1 MAKDVLD
8 EVVLQKEFSPEGT
21 EEEEILKKLKKKEE
35 KAEKT
40 EKPKVGRPS
49 KKEEAL
55 KLDTQLRREAT
66 KELTKDFRHLLGAA
80 SEVAFYKRDPK
91 FGKRHY
97 LVTLDTPDLGRFS
110 NLNEYIEAY
119 LVPKFGRGE
128 YVAQFR
134 VKQSDGPDE
143 IHERVVDTGIDFAET
158 PESQLEQVTKIH
170 DEIRKLE
177 RERAELMKQH
187 FSEQINALE
196 KKIQEY
202 QQKGYNE
209 AALAPLREEIYRLKE
224 QQIAADRQLQWA
236 NLLLPVLTPFLQ
248 SMIDKGKGEKDV
260 LDTALKFM
268 SVLETRRQDTEKI
281 ISAME
286 KIGQNKSLVDQ
297 LVERVATD
305 PNNIKR
311 AIDFMLE
318 AKKTVGD
325 RIIDNLL
332 GNPSITGI
340 LMDRLLPKKEPP
352 QPSPLDKL
360 TDWVM
365 KNPQVIMQGLNKI
378 TGADEIKKEINV
390 LREMAHKDRISE
402 TIETMRGL
410 KEIMEIVS
418 PPRPAAEPPKSP
430 MRQMLD
436 TMKEMK
442 ELGEVLKPLW
452 GVSETK
458 WGAITSVFSKVIEGL
473 APTLQKIAEGY
484 ASAQAARLYEVQTK
498 LRGLPLK
505 PEVPASEVK
514 AEEEVE
520 RPPEVKERPETPET
534 IEKAVEVIKKPEKK
548 TFEEIIIHT
557 VHELAE
563 SGKVVDA
570 DSLTANISKNLKE
583 AMENGEVETKEN
595 LPDELLNALYKVIPD
610 YKNYEPVAKTMVN
623 NILQNLGA

>member
-1 MAKDVLD
+1 
-8 EVVLQKEFSPEGT
+8 
-21 EEEEILKKLKKKEE
+21 
-35 KAEKT
+35 
-40 EKPKVGRPS
+40 
-49 KKEEAL
+49 
-55 KLDTQLRREAT
+55 
-66 KELTKDFRHLLGAA
+66 
-80 SEVAFYKRDPK
+80 
-91 FGKRHY
+91 
-97 LVTLDTPDLGRFS
+97 
-110 NLNEYIEAY
+110 
-119 LVPKFGRGE
+119 
-128 YVAQFR
+128 
-134 VKQSDGPDE
+134 
-143 IHERVVDTGIDFAET
+143 
-158 PESQLEQVTKIH
+158 
-170 DEIRKLE
+170 
-177 RERAELMKQH
+177 
-187 FSEQINALE
+187 
-196 KKIQEY
+196 
-202 QQKGYNE
+202 
-209 AALAPLREEIYRLKE
+209 
-224 QQIAADRQLQWA
+224 
-236 NLLLPVLTPFLQ
+236 
-248 SMIDKGKGEKDV
+248 
-260 LDTALKFM
+260 
-268 SVLETRRQDTEKI
+268 
-281 ISAME
+281 
-286 KIGQNKSLVDQ
+286 
-297 LVERVATD
+297 
-305 PNNIKR
+305 
-311 AIDFMLE
+311 
-318 AKKTVGD
+318 
-325 RIIDNLL
+325 
-332 GNPSITGI
+332 
-340 LMDRLLPKKEPP
+340 
-352 QPSPLDKL
+352 
-360 TDWVM
+360 
-365 KNPQVIMQGLNKI
+365 
-378 TGADEIKKEINV
+378 
-390 LREMAHKDRISE
+390 
-402 TIETMRGL
+402 MRGL

>member
-8 EVVLQKEFSPEGT
+8 EALLQKEFSPEGA

-35 KAEKT
+35 KVEKEKT
-40 EKPKVGRPS
+40 EKPKVGRPP
-49 KKEEAL
+49 KKEQAL
-55 KLDTQLRREAT
+55 KLDTHLRRQAT
-66 KELTKDFRHLLGAA
+66 EELTKDFRHLLGAA

-110 NLNEYIEAY
+110 NLNEYVEAY

-128 YVAQFR
+128 YIAQFR

-177 RERAELMKQH
+177 RERAELMKKH
-187 FSEQINALE
+187 FSEQIDALE
-196 KKIQEY
+196 RKIQEY

-248 SMIDKGKGEKDV
+248 SMVEKGKGEKDV
-260 LDTALKFM
+260 LDAALKFM
-268 SVLETRRQDTEKI
+268 DVLDRRKEDTEKI

-297 LVERVATD
+297 LVEKVATD
-305 PNNIKR
+305 PNNIKK

-332 GNPSITGI
+332 GNPSITGV

-365 KNPQVIMQGLNKI
+365 KNPEVIMKAVNKI
-378 TGADEIKKEINV
+378 SGNDEIRSEIK
-390 LREMAHKDRISE
+390 LLKEMAHKDKISE

-418 PPRPAAEPPKSP
+418 PPRPPAEPPKSP
-430 MRQMLD
+430 MKQMLD

-442 ELGEVLKPLW
+442 ELGEILKPLW

-458 WGAITSVFSKVIEGL
+458 WGAITNVFSKVIEGL

-498 LRGLPLK
+498 LRGLPMK
-505 PEVPASEVK
+505 PEMPASEVK
-514 AEEEVE
+514 EEEIE
-520 RPPEVKERPETPET
+520 RPPKVKERPET
-534 IEKAVEVIKKPEKK
+534 IEKTVEVVKEPEKK
-548 TFEEIIIHT
+548 TFEEIIIYT

-563 SGKVVDA
+563 LGKVVDV
-570 DSLTANISKNLKE
+570 DNLKLYISKNLKQ
-583 AMENGEVETKEN
+583 AMEKGEIEPKEN
-595 LPDELLNALYKVIPD
+595 LPDELLTALYKVLPD
-610 YKNYEPVAKTMVN
+610 YKNYEPVTRTMVN
-623 NILQNLGA
+623 DIVQNLGA